1 MQRIKGELLLQR
13 GILVLDLEKAVSKK
27 DTDRHLENGYAQADD
42 FHALRKPSDQALDEM
57 GFL

>member
-1 MQRIKGELLLQR
+1 MLLQR